1 MNTAKLIGIKIN
13 TEQFFL
19 KEEIKSEYFAF
30 VSWFLGGVMPK
41 KLISSLSRG
50 LRCFLCNE
58 FGKRYL
64 VFSHKCFRE
73 ARLLKY
79 LRESPFSLLSLGVGV
94 IFERESQEGGK
105 PPARGAELITVHE
118 MLQNF
123 DLVPSKNDLRMY
135 EIVEGDFTVFS
146 PLAACLNP
154 TRYGFSL
161 KLSAFQTALGIA
173 IKKAKS
179 LSNNELSVIINDC
192 LLILLGIILDR
203 FFYGVMEKGMGSL
216 EAAYTPWI
224 GGLKEVIIRNLECF
238 VKGIFSNYVRNEFL
252 KRVKAHGNGIKTVL
266 EKFLDPLLDFLPKGQ
281 KDSLNR
287 VLLGRINGLIRA
299 LEEIELSSEEVVI
312 PIVPTE
318 QFSYLDIL
326 CLEDFA
332 RRNNMKIRL
341 VPFATNLSL
350 MTFLAIT
357 KLNELL
363 RAREEEEIIRIESP
377 LLITDD
383 VYYSFLV
390 ITGKLHKYLS
400 KGEKVVILPIS
411 GFVGGGSQKTA
422 LIAAFRVLR
431 QKHGG
436 IVEIKI

>member
-1 MNTAKLIGIKIN
+1 M
-13 TEQFFL
+13 
-19 KEEIKSEYFAF
+19 
-30 VSWFLGGVMPK
+30 
-41 KLISSLSRG
+41 
-50 LRCFLCNE
+50 
-58 FGKRYL
+58 
-64 VFSHKCFRE
+64 
-73 ARLLKY
+73 
-79 LRESPFSLLSLGVGV
+79 
-94 IFERESQEGGK
+94 
-105 PPARGAELITVHE
+105 
-118 MLQNF
+118 
-123 DLVPSKNDLRMY
+123 
-135 EIVEGDFTVFS
+135 
-146 PLAACLNP
+146 
-154 TRYGFSL
+154 
-161 KLSAFQTALGIA
+161 
-173 IKKAKS
+173 
-179 LSNNELSVIINDC
+179 
-192 LLILLGIILDR
+192 
-203 FFYGVMEKGMGSL
+203 
-216 EAAYTPWI
+216 
-224 GGLKEVIIRNLECF
+224 
-238 VKGIFSNYVRNEFL
+238 RNEFL
-252 KRVKAHGNGIKTVL
+252 KRVKAHGKGIKTVL
-266 EKFLDPLLDFLPKGQ
+266 ERFLDPLLDFFPKGQ

-299 LEEIELSSEEVVI
+299 LEKIELSSEEVVI

-341 VPFATNLSL
+341 APFATNLSL
-350 MTFLAIT
+350 TTFLAIT

-411 GFVGGGSQKTA
+411 GFVGGGSQTTA